1 MASSPRSPNWVLN
14 DVKELLLP
22 LLGTVTLW
30 MYFLKTYFFLFER
43 EKLCFPFFL
52 KDFIYLPIY
61 LRERESE
68 RACAHH
74 RERQGEKEK
83 ESHSDSPLCIEPNV
97 GLDPTTLRTQPEPK
111 SRTRCST
118 D

>member
-83 ESHSDSPLCIEPNV
+83 ESHSDSLLCIEPNV
-97 GLDPTTLRTQPEPK
+97 GLDLTTLRTQPEPK